1 MTALRSARELMA
13 RFPTAAGHWLCALDF
28 YLSTPKE
35 IAILGG
41 AEDADTRALLA
52 RVYASALPNR
62 VLVGGESDA
71 VGIPLLRDRERIDGR
86 ATAYVCRNYVC
97 NLPVNEPGELARQ
110 LAE

>member
-1 MTALRSARELMA
+1 MV
-13 RFPTAAGHWLCALDF
+13 RFPTGAGHWLCALDF

-41 AEDADTRALLA
+41 AEDVDTRALVA
-52 RVYASALPNR
+52 QVYARALPNR
-62 VLVGGESDA
+62 VLVGGAADA
-71 VGIPLLRDRERIDGR
+71 AGIPLLRDRQRIDGR

-97 NLPVNEPGELARQ
+97 NLPVNEPSELARQ